1 MKSSI
6 SSSSSRP
13 PAPFSSS
20 QMREMSFFRDA
31 VGRLK
36 SRSSSENSTTDL
48 RLDVD
53 ATGGELESRPRLKR
67 VNLFLL
73 RAKVSPV
80 FSSRSSRSSSS
91 KTSSSSGAYR
101 QASTCQAFTSIKT
114 NCTDLADDDA
124 FYAFYVFVSSRLP
137 HLGTLPRPR
146 PRRQ

>member
-1 MKSSI
+1 
-6 SSSSSRP
+6 
-13 PAPFSSS
+13 
-20 QMREMSFFRDA
+20 MREMSFVRDA
-31 VGRLK
+31 VGPLK

-91 KTSSSSGAYR
+91 NTSSSSGA
-101 QASTCQAFTSIKT
+101 
-114 NCTDLADDDA
+114 
-124 FYAFYVFVSSRLP
+124 
-137 HLGTLPRPR
+137 
-146 PRRQ
+146 